1 MRQVDVDL
9 INLGVCGSAHRQPEL
24 VDYIAGRED
33 WDFATLE
40 LSVSMMGFEPDEFY
54 QSVSHPANDLAGPN
68 MARPVMCITVC
79 CCFRQL
85 AGRFDGLGTEGRPEE
100 YR

>member
-54 QSVSHPANDLAGPN
+54 QRVSHPGNDLAGPN
-68 MARPVMCITVC
+68 MARPVICITVYSW
-79 CCFRQL
+79 FHDF
-85 AGRFDGLGTEGRPEE
+85 AGRSDGLGTEGRPEE